1 MTRPLAKKNVRHDV
15 RYVACGG
22 GHTALV
28 TRGEGTLVCGR
39 ASLCCGAITG
49 TSRDHVHAPQFASA
63 GALGEKVG
71 GGGGGGGGGP
81 TSGISMGMT
90 LRQVA
95 CGEAHTLFLT
105 FSGKV
110 LAYGAWAK
118 NS

>member
-15 RYVACGG
+15 RHVACGG

-28 TRGEGTLVCGR
+28 TRGEGALVCGR
-39 ASLCCGAITG
+39 ASLCGGAITG
-49 TSRDHVHAPQFASA
+49 TSRDHVHAPQLASA
-63 GALGEKVG
+63 GALGEKVD
-71 GGGGGGGGGP
+71 GGGGGGP

-118 NS
+118 KS